1 MKREFLFS
9 LAMLAACVVSH
20 ATILRVSN
28 VAGSTAPYAS
38 IGAALESAQDGDTIM
53 VDGSAFNYGNYKFTD
68 STAIYKPIVMLG
80 PGYFLQE
87 NDMLHNQTA
96 SAEVGQLCI
105 DAEGVIVQG
114 MTINGNIEIT
124 APKVIIN
131 RCHVNGNISL
141 NGPSAQNCILHQ
153 NYITGWVS
161 GDLDDNRN
169 WITYNTQITNNIFT
183 SFGSNYWKVI
193 EQINNAYI
201 CNNTWTEKS
210 PYKMIE
216 VRNSTINNNILPV
229 AELDSLDN
237 TNSHNNNKFLFES
250 YSNYNYFEWEALKSP
265 FLNQTNT
272 DMEISDVEISKSGVG
287 AFSGDDPYV
296 ISGIPSGPVIE
307 NLIIPAS
314 AHING
319 TMNITVKIGMSR

>member
-1 MKREFLFS
+1 MKREIIFS
-9 LAMLAACVVSH
+9 LAMVAASVASH

-28 VAGSTAPYAS
+28 VSGSTAPYAT
-38 IGAALESAQDGDTIM
+38 IGAALKTAQNGDTIM
-53 VDGSAFNYGNYKFTD
+53 VDGSAINYGNFKFTD
-68 STAIYKPIVMLG
+68 STAIYKPIVLLG

-96 SAEVGQLCI
+96 SAEIGQLCI

-131 RCHVNGNISL
+131 RCYINGKISL
-141 NGPSAQNCILHQ
+141 NGSLAQNCILHQ
-153 NYITGWVS
+153 NFITGRIT
-161 GDLDDNRN
+161 GDLDDRMN

-183 SFGSNYWKVI
+183 SWGSNYWKVI
-193 EQINNAYI
+193 DLINNAVI

-229 AELDSLDN
+229 AENDSLDN
-237 TNSHNNNKFLFES
+237 ANSRNNNKFLFES
-250 YSNYNYFEWEALKSP
+250 YSNLKSFEWDALMSP

-307 NLIIPAS
+307 SLIIPAS
-314 AHING
+314 AQENG
-319 TMNITVKIGMSR
+319 TMNITIKIGMSR